1 MKMEVKGWTTLR
13 AGGPLNQIATKENL
27 PCCTLCA
34 MWCLDVADNICE
46 SSVTRYAGQDLEWWK
61 RANVYERDKPWSALE
76 AIKEKLGGEIEYCS
90 MVEDEAPPLTPGRW
104 HVIQR
109 WRKLELND
117 KEIMEDDEVV
127 NGSYGH
133 TYLAYHLTDNL
144 NASSIK
150 IIQSSIKKGYRL
162 DEGTW
167 EGSAGLKGFSVGVLT
182 LPEYIGNMEVT

>member
-90 MVEDEAPPLTPGRW
+90 MVEDEAPPLTPG
-104 HVIQR
+104 
-109 WRKLELND
+109 
-117 KEIMEDDEVV
+117 DDEVV